1 MCFVNFGNRG
11 SLIFRYIW
19 MVKYFVINIMSFSCS
34 CSGGSCIILKVSRSS
49 RLVWKVFLL
58 IIVGRSVFVVYINCI
73 FICNGWLSLMCF
85 SLLYLIMC
93 NNFFC
98 IIIGVVVSLS
108 RNSVL
113 LSVCLN
119 FFGWCFCVSVNVFVL
134 WLNSLEFSRFL
145 FNVV

>member
-11 SLIFRYIW
+11 SLIFWYIW
-19 MVKYFVINIMSFSCS
+19 MVKYFVINIMLFLCL
-34 CSGGSCIILKVSRSS
+34 CSGGSCIILKVSWLS

-58 IIVGRSVFVVYINCI
+58 IIVGRLVFVVYINCI
-73 FICNGWLSLMCF
+73 FICNGWLLLMCF

-98 IIIGVVVSLS
+98 IIIGVVVSLL

-113 LSVCLN
+113 LLVCLN
-119 FFGWCFCVSVNVFVL
+119 FFGWCFCVLVNVFVL